1 MRLNLVL
8 LVAHGKQIIMTEAN
22 MQRVLAMLAALAL
35 ALGTAGPGF
44 AQDGQ
49 TDAQGREPALRLPEM
64 VVIESPIIENNMVDR
79 FGALTTVVGQEQI
92 ERLGA
97 VDISS
102 ALRKTPGVTITR
114 YNQVGSFGGAEGGAV
129 FVRGMGSTRPG
140 SEIKTYIDG
149 VPMYMGPWSHPLL
162 DLLPVDMASA
172 IEVVKGPQ
180 PQTVGNTFSAI
191 NIVPRQHTDEGF
203 STTVSAAGGSFG
215 TVAQSLSHAGR
226 VGDFDYQ
233 LGESFRYSNGHR
245 DNADGRL
252 TSGFANMG
260 LRLNDTWTAR
270 LLALAMDNYAD
281 DPGPDTPGG
290 VSEGRY
296 ETRARMAALTLCNQ
310 TDGAH
315 GEIKF
320 FANGGEGV
328 WSDNVPGG
336 VKKNRNEFWY
346 FGMHA
351 KEIVEFAQ
359 GGELLLGLD
368 QEWWDS
374 IVSYDYFN
382 GTENTL
388 NTPQFALTMPYLAVS
403 RALGERDG
411 WHATPS
417 IGARGYLHN
426 QFENRLAPFAGLVI
440 GHDDTDLRV
449 NVARGVNYPGLDVAI
464 VFPASKWKQL
474 DPEDVMHYEV
484 GLSHRF
490 GDLAVV
496 DLAVYQ
502 DKGNNRYSFVLP
514 PFPPTWTNTEDFDI
528 RGMEASV
535 RVNPLPELSL
545 FAGLTVQRVT
555 PDDMPYAPETSVSG
569 GFNWRFLEKF
579 TLSADCEYVDGM
591 YALRQARK
599 VGDQNTSRVGSH
611 FLVNSRL
618 GWEFELAQ
626 WDARGELFLL
636 VQNLTDEEYA
646 YRPDYP
652 MPGINGMLGAKLTF

>member
-1 MRLNLVL
+1 
-8 LVAHGKQIIMTEAN
+8 
-22 MQRVLAMLAALAL
+22 MQRIFVLFAALAL
-35 ALGTAGPGF
+35 VVGMAGPGH
-44 AQDGQ
+44 AQQDQ
-49 TDAQGREPALRLPEM
+49 KEEQPAVRMPEM
-64 VVIESPIIENNMVDR
+64 VVIERPIIESNEVDR

-97 VDISS
+97 SDLSS

-129 FVRGMGSTRPG
+129 FIRGMGSTRPG
-140 SEIKTYIDG
+140 SEIKMYIDG

-162 DLLPVDMASA
+162 DLLPVDMAAA

-191 NIVPRQHTDEGF
+191 NLVPKQHTEEGF
-203 STTVSAAGGSFG
+203 STTVAAAGGSYG

-226 VGDFDYQ
+226 TGDFDYQ

-245 DNADGRL
+245 DNSDGRL

-260 LRLNDTWTAR
+260 MRLNDIWSAR
-270 LLALAMDNYAD
+270 LLGLAMDNYAD
-281 DPGPDTPGG
+281 DPGADTPGA

-296 ETRARMAALTLCNQ
+296 ETRARMAALTLRNQ
-310 TDGAH
+310 LDGAH
-315 GEIKF
+315 GEVQF

-328 WSDNVPGG
+328 WSDDIPDG
-336 VKKNRNEFWY
+336 VDKNRNEFWY

-351 KEIVEFAQ
+351 KEIVEFGQ

-374 IVSYDYFN
+374 IVSYDYIG
-382 GTENTL
+382 GTEDTL
-388 NTPQFALTMPYLAVS
+388 TTPQFSLTMPYVAVS
-403 RALGERDG
+403 RTLGEDET

-417 IGARGYLHN
+417 IGARGYFHN
-426 QFENRLAPFAGLVI
+426 QFESRMAPFAGIVA
-440 GHDDTDLRV
+440 GYGDTDLRV
-449 NVARGVNYPGLDVAI
+449 NVARGVNYPGLDVLI
-464 VFPASKWKQL
+464 VFPASDWEVL

-484 GLSHRF
+484 GLSHSF
-490 GDLAVV
+490 GDLAVF

-502 DKGNNRYSFVLP
+502 DKGSNRYSFNLP
-514 PFPPTWTNTEDFDI
+514 PFPPVWTNTEDFDI
-528 RGMEASV
+528 RGMEASLTV
-535 RVNPLPELSL
+535 TPLANLSL
-545 FAGLTVQRVT
+545 FAGVTAQRVT

-599 VGDQNTSRVGSH
+599 VGQANTARASSH

-618 GWEFELAQ
+618 GWEFELPR
-626 WDARGELFLL
+626 WDAHGELYLL

-652 MPGINGMLGAKLTF
+652 MPGINGMIGAKLTF